1 MKKIITVFLV
11 LAVSAMSAFAQE
23 KEDKQIFNHLA
34 VGPTIGFDG
43 LGIELATTIT
53 PYLQLRLGASI
64 EVPPSI
70 TIQGKNISALP
81 ETIDINDDQRPFRN
95 VASIKG
101 SFNGGL
107 PSGKLLLDVYPGK
120 NTGFH
125 FTLGVLYCQPQLLGL
140 DVDLS
145 KTLKPEE
152 YASYYI
158 QLQEGNLDSRIS
170 SDKNGHIHAAIVS
183 NVIRPY
189 VGLGFGRQIRPDSRV
204 SVSFD
209 LGAVYT
215 GGLKVASYDYTLKE
229 EGRQVL
235 ITSEMIDNQDKG
247 VIDILSK
254 VPVLPM
260 MKLNVM
266 IRIF

>member
-1 MKKIITVFLV
+1 MKKIIAVLV
-11 LAVSAMSAFAQE
+11 ALSVSAMSVFAQ
-23 KEDKQIFNHLA
+23 EDKQIFNHLA

-158 QLQEGNLDSRIS
+158 QLQEGNQHSRIS

-209 LGAVYT
+209 MGLVYT
-215 GGLKVASYDYTLKE
+215 GGLKAAVYDYTYGTKGVNE
-229 EGRQVL
+229 NI
-235 ITSEMIDNQDKG
+235 ITSEMIDSKDG
-247 VIDILSK
+247 GAIDIASK
-254 VPVLPM
+254 IPVLPM